1 VSAVLEQITGQATGQ
16 ANGKPSRRGVVLV
29 TGADLAGQAVEL
41 LADFDVVYAGK
52 TPGEDDLVALCRQ
65 HQPVAIIV
73 RYGRITERVIDAAA
87 GLRVISKHGTGT
99 DTIDKDAA
107 ARRGIAVKAAVGA
120 NAAAVAEHT
129 WALILACAKD
139 VAALDRRMHDGHW
152 DKATHKSLELR
163 GRTLG
168 LVGLGAIGAR
178 VAQVGTAMGM
188 TVIAHDP
195 FAAQAPD
202 GVALLPLAEV
212 IAGADVLSLHCP
224 LTEDNANMLNARTL
238 ATMRPGAIVVNT
250 ARGGLVDEA
259 ALAGALHRGT
269 LRAAGLDSFQVEP
282 FAPGHPFTAIPNVI
296 LSPHIGGVTGDAY
309 VGMGTAAAKNVLAVL
324 EQAA

>member
-1 VSAVLEQITGQATGQ
+1 VSAVLDHQPQ
-16 ANGKPSRRGVVLV
+16 RDVVLV
-29 TGADLAGQAVEL
+29 TGADLAGPAVEL
-41 LADFDVVYAGK
+41 LSGFELVYAGK
-52 TPGEDDLVALCRQ
+52 TPDEDCLAELSRR

-73 RYGRITERVIDAAA
+73 RYGRITPRVIDASAR
-87 GLRVISKHGTGT
+87 LRVISKHGSGT

-107 ARRGIAVKAAVGA
+107 VRRNIAVKAAAGA

-139 VAALDRRMHDGHW
+139 VAGLDRRMHDGHW

-178 VAQVGTAMGM
+178 VAEVGIVLGM
-188 TVIAHDP
+188 RVMAHDP
-195 FAAQAPD
+195 FASSAPA
-202 GVALLPLAEV
+202 GVELAPLADV
-212 IAGADVLSLHCP
+212 IAAADVLSLHCP
-224 LTEDNANMLNARTL
+224 LTKDNANLLDATTL

-259 ALAGALHRGT
+259 ALADALRSGA

-282 FAPGHPFTAIPNVI
+282 FAAGHPFTAIPNAI

-309 VGMGTAAAKNVLAVL
+309 VGMGVAAANNILAVL
-324 EQAA
+324 DGTC

>member
-1 VSAVLEQITGQATGQ
+1 VNAVLAPQT
-16 ANGKPSRRGVVLV
+16 RRDVVLV
-29 TGADLAGQAVEL
+29 TGADLAEQAVDL
-41 LADFDVVYAGK
+41 LAGFDIVYAGK
-52 TPGEDDLVALCRQ
+52 TPDEDCLVDLCHQ

-73 RYGRITERVIDAAA
+73 RYGRITARVLAASPR
-87 GLRVISKHGTGT
+87 LRVISKHGTGI

-107 ARRGIAVKAAVGA
+107 AARGIAVKAAVGA
-120 NAAAVAEHT
+120 NAPAVAEHT

-139 VAALDRRMHDGHW
+139 VSTLDQRMHGGHW

-178 VAQVGTAMGM
+178 VAAVGRAMEM
-188 TVIAHDP
+188 NVIAHDP
-195 FAAQAPD
+195 FAKAAPE
-202 GVALLPLAEV
+202 GVALLPLADV
-212 IAGADVLSLHCP
+212 IAQADVLSLHCP
-224 LTEDNANMLNARTL
+224 LTQDNANMLNAGSL

-250 ARGGLVDEA
+250 ARGGLIDETALAA
-259 ALAGALHRGT
+259 ALKSGA

-282 FAPGHPFTAIPNVI
+282 FGAGHPFTAIPNAI

-309 VGMGTAAAKNVLAVL
+309 VGMGTAAARNVLAVL
-324 EQAA
+324 EQPA

>member
-1 VSAVLEQITGQATGQ
+1 MSAVLDQQT
-16 ANGKPSRRGVVLV
+16 RRDVVLV
-29 TGADLAGQAVEL
+29 TGADLAEQAVEL
-41 LADFDVVYAGK
+41 LAGFDIVYAGK
-52 TPGEDDLVALCRQ
+52 TPDEDCLVALCRQ

-73 RYGRITERVIDAAA
+73 RYGRITARVIEASPR
-87 GLRVISKHGTGT
+87 LRVLSKHGTGI
-99 DTIDKDAA
+99 DTIDRDAA
-107 ARRGIAVKAAVGA
+107 AARGIAVKAAVGA
-120 NAAAVAEHT
+120 NAPAVAEHT

-139 VAALDRRMHDGHW
+139 VSTLDRRMHDGHW

-178 VAQVGTAMGM
+178 VAAVGRAMDM
-188 TVIAHDP
+188 RVIAHDP
-195 FAAQAPD
+195 FATTAPE
-202 GVALLPLAEV
+202 GVELLPLADV

-224 LTEDNANMLNARTL
+224 LTQDNAAMLNAATL

-259 ALAGALHRGT
+259 ALADALRSGA

-282 FAPGHPFTAIPNVI
+282 FAAGHPFTQIPNMI
-296 LSPHIGGVTGDAY
+296 LSPHIGGVTSDAY
-309 VGMGTAAAKNVLAVL
+309 VGMGTAAARNVLAVL
-324 EQAA
+324 AQA

>member
-1 VSAVLEQITGQATGQ
+1 VSAVLDQKT
-16 ANGKPSRRGVVLV
+16 RRDVVLV
-29 TGADLAGQAVEL
+29 TGADLAEQAVEL
-41 LADFDVVYAGK
+41 LAGFDIVYAGK
-52 TPGEDDLVALCRQ
+52 TPDEDCLVALCRQ

-73 RYGRITERVIDAAA
+73 RYGRITARVIEASPR
-87 GLRVISKHGTGT
+87 LRVLSKHGTGI
-99 DTIDKDAA
+99 DTIDRDAA
-107 ARRGIAVKAAVGA
+107 AARGIAVKAAVGA
-120 NAAAVAEHT
+120 NAPAVAEHA

-139 VAALDRRMHDGHW
+139 VSTLDRRMHDGHW

-178 VAQVGTAMGM
+178 VAAVGRAMEM
-188 TVIAHDP
+188 RVIAHDP
-195 FAAQAPD
+195 YAAAAPD
-202 GVALLPLAEV
+202 GVELLPLADV

-224 LTEDNANMLNARTL
+224 LTQDNANMLNAATL

-259 ALAGALHRGT
+259 ALADALKSGA

-282 FAPGHPFTAIPNVI
+282 FAAGHPFTQIPNVI
-296 LSPHIGGVTGDAY
+296 LSPHIGGVTSDAY
-309 VGMGTAAAKNVLAVL
+309 VGMGTAAARNVLAVL
-324 EQAA
+324 AQA